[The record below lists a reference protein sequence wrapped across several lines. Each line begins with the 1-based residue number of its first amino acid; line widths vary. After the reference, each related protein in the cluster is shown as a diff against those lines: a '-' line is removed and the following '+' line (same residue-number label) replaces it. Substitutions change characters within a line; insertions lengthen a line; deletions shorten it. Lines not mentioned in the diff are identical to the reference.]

1 MAWLARRHGPTWLG
15 RLAMALACGVVP
27 ATVYTQNHF
36 AVDALAGAALA
47 LAVQSYLT
55 LALSR
60 PELTMGRPRATLAV
74 GRDRVTFPPPVNP
87 EAA

>member
-1 MAWLARRHGPTWLG
+1 
-15 RLAMALACGVVP
+15 VVP

-36 AVDALAGAALA
+36 AVDALAGGVLA
-47 LAVQSYLT
+47 LGVQSYLT

-60 PELTMGRPRATLAV
+60 PGLTMGLQRAAWPV
-74 GRDRVTFPPPVNP
+74 GRDRVSFPPPVNP